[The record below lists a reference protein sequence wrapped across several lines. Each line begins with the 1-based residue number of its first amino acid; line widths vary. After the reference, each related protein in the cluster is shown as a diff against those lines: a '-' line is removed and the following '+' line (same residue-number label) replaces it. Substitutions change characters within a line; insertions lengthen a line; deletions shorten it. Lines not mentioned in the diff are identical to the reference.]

1 MFKDK
6 KLLIGLLSFLII
18 IISLGVFFN
27 NQKKA
32 PPEAK
37 ILEVTDKGQ
46 VHLEKIK
53 SHIEKLSSKEFQGRR
68 AGTKGEGETILYLAQ
83 ELKKYQIKPWGDN
96 ETYFQTF
103 PLPVTDLQQVGK
115 RTEFYIKE
123 NSYRSQLV
131 ADNVLGLIESR
142 SNPEEYILLSAHLDH
157 LGVWQGELYPGAND
171 NASGVAAILE
181 IARILSLQKASLPY
195 SVIVAFWSG
204 EEMGLLGSR
213 YFVNNPPV
221 DLSKIKLVINLDSI
235 GVGKDKEFILWC
247 EQEAEA
253 IERLIEKWTHEDG
266 IIITKENSGG
276 HSSDHKPLGQKG
288 IPAVTL
294 LAKDW
299 LVDNH
304 TPRDTLTSLNLEKI
318 AYLAQKTVDLLKSS
332 QIEEVISP

>member
-68 AGTKGEGETILYLAQ
+68 AGTKGEGETVLYLAQ
-83 ELKKYQIKPWGDN
+83 ELKKYQIKPWGNDD
-96 ETYFQTF
+96 TYFQTF
-103 PLPVTDLQQVGK
+103 PLPVTDLRQAGK
-115 RTEFYIKE
+115 RTEFYIKD
-123 NSYRSQLV
+123 NNNGSRLM

-142 SNPEEYILLSAHLDH
+142 NNPEEYILLSAHLDH
-157 LGVWQGELYPGAND
+157 LGVWQNELYPGAND
-171 NASGVAAILE
+171 NASGVAAVLE
-181 IARILSLQKASLPY
+181 IARILKSQSNSLPY
-195 SVIVAFWSG
+195 SVIIAFWSG
-204 EEMGLLGSR
+204 EEMGLLGSK
-213 YFVNNPPV
+213 YFVNNPLV
-221 DLSKIKLVINLDSI
+221 DFPKIKLGINLDSI
-235 GVGKDKEFILWC
+235 GMGADNEFILWC
-247 EQEAEA
+247 EQETKEV
-253 IERLIEKWTHEDG
+253 ERLIGILTQEDQ
-266 IIITKENSGG
+266 ITIMKEDSGE
-276 HSSDHKPLGQKG
+276 HSSDHKPLATKG

-304 TPRDTLTSLNLEKI
+304 TPRDTLTKINLAKV
-318 AYLAQKTVDLLKSS
+318 ALLAQKIAELLTTS
-332 QIEEVISP
+332 QIEEIISS